1 MRYAFRD
8 AFIISPPLALMPVV
22 FLPSDTFKWWIHRA
36 VDEHEHQDEAHER
49 KHEHVQNLFASE
61 YVWAP
66 VAPTSLTGYDVRTY
80 FGFYSKLRLVFSLLT
95 RWAKKLVDVVTVVV
109 EPSGS
114 AALFAGNRDIRLP
127 LNLPELVLYAEKMPV
142 SWLFTAKGGEY
153 AGKVPSFCL

>member
-1 MRYAFRD
+1 M
-8 AFIISPPLALMPVV
+8 
-22 FLPSDTFKWWIHRA
+22 
-36 VDEHEHQDEAHER
+36 
-49 KHEHVQNLFASE
+49 
-61 YVWAP
+61 
-66 VAPTSLTGYDVRTY
+66 
-80 FGFYSKLRLVFSLLT
+80 SK
-95 RWAKKLVDVVTVVV
+95 KKLVDVVTVVV